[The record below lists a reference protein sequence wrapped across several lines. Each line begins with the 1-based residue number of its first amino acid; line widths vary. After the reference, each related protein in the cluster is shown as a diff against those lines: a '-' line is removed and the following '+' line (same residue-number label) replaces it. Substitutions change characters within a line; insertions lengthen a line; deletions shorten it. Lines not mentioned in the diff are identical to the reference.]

1 MNKLPFMATENI
13 MMKVVENGG
22 NRQQLHEEL
31 RTHSQA
37 AAQKMREGGENDL
50 VDRIAADPMFNITKE
65 EIEAVLRPELYV
77 GRAPEQVEEYL
88 RDFIQP
94 ILDENRD
101 LLGEKAELS
110 V

>member
-1 MNKLPFMATENI
+1 
-13 MMKVVENGG
+13 
-22 NRQQLHEEL
+22 
-31 RTHSQA
+31 
-37 AAQKMREGGENDL
+37 MREGGENDL